1 MKNTQLKHKLKMM
14 GLGFLIVT
22 AVVYA
27 FKLIAIFPI
36 LLVILPALY
45 FGRKVILSI
54 IAKANAWYDSEI
66 ADSPELRSRKYL
78 EQAKRENANRF

>member
-1 MKNTQLKHKLKMM
+1 MKDTQMKHTLKMC

-22 AVVYA
+22 AIVYA
-27 FKLIAIFPI
+27 FKLVAIFPI

-45 FGRKVILSI
+45 FGRKLILTI
-54 IAKANAWYDSEI
+54 INKAKAWYDSEI

-78 EQAKRENANRF
+78 EQAKRDNANRF

>member
-1 MKNTQLKHKLKMM
+1 MKNIQLKHKLKMM

-27 FKLIAIFPI
+27 FKLVAIFPI
-36 LLVILPALY
+36 LLVILPAIY

-54 IAKANAWYDSEI
+54 IAKAKAWYDSEI

-78 EQAKRENANRF
+78 EQAKRDNANRF

>member
-22 AVVYA
+22 AIVYA
-27 FKLIAIFPI
+27 FKLVAIFPI

-45 FGRKVILSI
+45 FGRTLILTI
-54 IAKANAWYDSEI
+54 INKAKAWYDSEI

-78 EQAKRENANRF
+78 EQAKRDNANRF

>member
-1 MKNTQLKHKLKMM
+1 MM

-22 AVVYA
+22 AIVYA
-27 FKLIAIFPI
+27 FKLVAIFPI

-45 FGRKVILSI
+45 FGRTLILTI
-54 IAKANAWYDSEI
+54 INKAKAWYDSEI

-78 EQAKRENANRF
+78 EQAKRDNANRF

>member
-22 AVVYA
+22 AIVYA
-27 FKLIAIFPI
+27 FKLVAIFPI

-45 FGRKVILSI
+45 FGRKFILAI
-54 IAKANAWYDSEI
+54 INKAKAWYDSEI

-78 EQAKRENANRF
+78 EQAKRDNANRF

>member
-14 GLGFLIVT
+14 GLGFLIITV
-22 AVVYA
+22 VVYA

-54 IAKANAWYDSEI
+54 IAKAKSWYDSEI

-78 EQAKRENANRF
+78 EQAKRDNANRF

>member
-22 AVVYA
+22 AIVYA
-27 FKLIAIFPI
+27 FKLVAIFPI

-45 FGRKVILSI
+45 FGRKLILTI
-54 IAKANAWYDSEI
+54 INKAKAWYDSEI

-78 EQAKRENANRF
+78 EQAKRDNANRF

>member
-1 MKNTQLKHKLKMM
+1 MM

-22 AVVYA
+22 AIVYA
-27 FKLIAIFPI
+27 FKLVAIFPI

-45 FGRKVILSI
+45 FGRKFILTI
-54 IAKANAWYDSEI
+54 INKAKAWYDSEI

-78 EQAKRENANRF
+78 EQAKRDNANRF

>member
-22 AVVYA
+22 AIVYA
-27 FKLIAIFPI
+27 FKLVAIFPI

-45 FGRKVILSI
+45 FGRKFILTI
-54 IAKANAWYDSEI
+54 INKAKAWYDSEI

-78 EQAKRENANRF
+78 EQAKRDNANRF

>member
-1 MKNTQLKHKLKMM
+1 MNNTQLKHKLKMM

-22 AVVYA
+22 AIVYA
-27 FKLIAIFPI
+27 FKLVAIFPI

-45 FGRKVILSI
+45 FGRKFILTI
-54 IAKANAWYDSEI
+54 INKAKAWYDSEI

-78 EQAKRENANRF
+78 EQAKRDNANRF

>member
-1 MKNTQLKHKLKMM
+1 MM

-27 FKLIAIFPI
+27 FKLVAIFPI
-36 LLVILPALY
+36 LLVILPAIY

-54 IAKANAWYDSEI
+54 IAKAKAWYDSEI

-78 EQAKRENANRF
+78 EQAKRDNANRF

>member
-22 AVVYA
+22 AIVYA
-27 FKLIAIFPI
+27 FKLVAIFPI

-45 FGRKVILSI
+45 FGRKLILAI
-54 IAKANAWYDSEI
+54 INKAKAWYDSEI

-78 EQAKRENANRF
+78 EQAKRDNANRF